1 VQLLLQLRV
10 QLLKMHAERQAKQQ
24 QQQQQ
29 QGSAVSSSSGSSSS
43 NRARSSLTEE
53 QVDRVMHTAVELHAM
68 LSYNGDE
75 QVALLSGATFPAEPL
90 LESSATL
97 YKLQQQQSDDVQM
110 AARYAL
116 QYMRDV
122 LQPDQQ
128 RVLERELSRSSMLQ
142 VSQRYTLHVM

>member
-10 QLLKMHAERQAKQQ
+10 QVLKMHAEHQAKQR

-29 QGSAVSSSSGSSSS
+29 QGSAVSSSSSRG
-43 NRARSSLTEE
+43 ARSSLTEE
-53 QVDRVMHTAVELHAM
+53 QVEKVLHTAVKLHAM
-68 LSYNGDE
+68 LSNNGDE
-75 QVALLSGATFPAEPL
+75 QVALLSGATFPSQPL
-90 LESSATL
+90 LESSAAL
-97 YKLQQQQSDDVQM
+97 YRLQQQQSDDVQM

-128 RVLERELSRSSMLQ
+128 MVLEKALSRSNMLQ
-142 VSQRYTLHVM
+142 VSQRYSLTFFAM